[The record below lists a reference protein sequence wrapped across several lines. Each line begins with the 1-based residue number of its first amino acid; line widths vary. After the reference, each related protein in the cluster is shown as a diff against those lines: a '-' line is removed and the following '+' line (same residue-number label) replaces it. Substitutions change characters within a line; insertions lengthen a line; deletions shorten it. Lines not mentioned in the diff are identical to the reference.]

1 MEDGDFSQNRRLDL
15 AVWPAA
21 FIFAD
26 FFVFSGICVVVF
38 RSILY
43 LLMFAGVCNERSGL
57 QKACLL

>member
-26 FFVFSGICVVVF
+26 FFVFSVIPSLFKSVYPAK
-38 RSILY
+38 S
-43 LLMFAGVCNERSGL
+43 LLALARRLRVERG
-57 QKACLL
+57 